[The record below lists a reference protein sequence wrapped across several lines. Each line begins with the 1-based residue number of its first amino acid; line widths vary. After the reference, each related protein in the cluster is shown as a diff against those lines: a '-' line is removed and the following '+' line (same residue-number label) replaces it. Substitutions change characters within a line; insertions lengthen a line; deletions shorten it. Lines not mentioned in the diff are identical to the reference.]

1 MIKPILIIDSNNFI
15 CEVLKNILGRKL
27 GLPVMASVNIEEAAG
42 FYTSREMSFILLGA
56 DWQGAE
62 MKQAVDYIKSMRP
75 NQPVVII
82 IMVSDKEEHPEQ
94 LLTVSGA
101 NGYIF
106 KPFTEGEI
114 SDWIKSNAES
124 LLGMPWNSVTAQS
137 HSSVENAVRSE
148 LESQRIEDLMI
159 SLTSIDFATKAKAVV
174 ELGRLRVVDSI
185 DKLVELLYSDDDD
198 LKVHVIVALGNIRD
212 KKPVPDLVSFLNYS
226 DQRIKEAALESLA
239 KIGDPR
245 TVRPLSRM
253 LKVHDD
259 KLVLLALKA
268 LGMLGSHEAIPILE
282 EMLQAPNAK
291 VRANAQWAI
300 RKIDGM
306 DV

>member
-1 MIKPILIIDSNNFI
+1 MIKPILIVDSNSFI
-15 CEVLKNILGRKL
+15 CGILKNILGHKL
-27 GLPVMASVNIEEAAG
+27 GLPVMAVTDIQEGAG
-42 FYTSREMSFILLGA
+42 FYAEKEISFILLGA

-62 MKQAVDYIKSMRP
+62 LKQAVDYLKSMRP
-75 NQPVVII
+75 DNTVVVI
-82 IMVSDKEEHPEQ
+82 IMVSDKEERPED
-94 LLTVSGA
+94 LLSVSGA

-114 SDWIKSNAES
+114 TDWIKSNAES
-124 LLGMPWNSVTAQS
+124 LLGIPWNSVSSQMQS
-137 HSSVENAVRSE
+137 AVHNSARSE
-148 LESQRIEDLMI
+148 SEAQRIEDLMI
-159 SLTSIDFATKAKAVV
+159 SLSSLDFATKAKAIV
-174 ELGRLRVVDSI
+174 ELGRLRVTESTEPLV
-185 DKLVELLYSDDDD
+185 KLLFSDDDD
-198 LKVHVIVALGNIRD
+198 LKVHVIVALGNIGD
-212 KKPVPDLVSFLNYS
+212 KGPVPDLVSFLNYS
-226 DQRIKEAALESLA
+226 DQKIKEAAVEALA

-253 LKVHDD
+253 LKVNDK

-268 LGMLGSHEAIPILE
+268 LGMLGSHEAVPILE
-282 EMLQAPNAK
+282 EMLEVSDAE

>member
-1 MIKPILIIDSNNFI
+1 MIKPILIVDSNSFI
-15 CEVLKNILGRKL
+15 CGVLKNILGHKL
-27 GLPVMASVNIEEAAG
+27 GLPVMATTDIQEGAG
-42 FYTSREMSFILLGA
+42 FYTQKEMSFILLGA

-62 MKQAVDYIKSMRP
+62 LKQAVDYLKSMRP
-75 NQPVVII
+75 DNPIVVI
-82 IMVSDKEEHPEQ
+82 IMVSDKEEHPEN
-94 LLTVSGA
+94 LLSVSGA

-114 SDWIKSNAES
+114 TDWIKSNAES
-124 LLGMPWNSVTAQS
+124 LLGAHWNTVCGQMQS
-137 HSSVENAVRSE
+137 AIHNSARSE
-148 LESQRIEDLMI
+148 SESQRIEDLMI
-159 SLTSIDFATKAKAVV
+159 SLSSLDFSTKAKAIV
-174 ELGRLRVVDSI
+174 ELGRLRVAESI
-185 DKLVELLYSDDDD
+185 EPLVKLLFSDDDD
-198 LKVHVIVALGNIRD
+198 LKVHVIVALGNIGDRE
-212 KKPVPDLVSFLNYS
+212 PVPDLVTFLNYS
-226 DQRIKEAALESLA
+226 DQRIKEAAVEALA

-253 LKVHDD
+253 LKVHDK

-268 LGMLGSHEAIPILE
+268 LGMLGSHEAVPILE
-282 EMLQAPNAK
+282 EMLEVSDAE